1 MVVVPSSVIVW
12 LTLPLTG
19 RGISRPLTLRLV
31 LVLEEFELSPEEVA
45 GEELKESSDV
55 EDSDEAAGGATPK
68 LWTGGLAP
76 TAAV

>member
-1 MVVVPSSVIVW
+1 
-12 LTLPLTG
+12 
-19 RGISRPLTLRLV
+19 LTLRLV